1 MIPLALRFLA
11 AAGLS
16 LGLSLLCERVARRAG
31 WVAAPREDRWHR
43 QPIPL
48 LGGVAIALAVLLPLV
63 LAGRDSR
70 EFLILSGIALA
81 MAGVGLVDD
90 LFTLTPQIKLVAQI
104 LLASLLLHF
113 GFLLRLTSVPLLD
126 VFLTL
131 FWLVG
136 MTNAFNLLDNM
147 DGLSAGIALIAGGF
161 RLVFFLWD
169 GNPGGAGASAVFMGA
184 VFGFLLRNF
193 PPARI
198 FMGDAGSFFLGF
210 FLAGLSLSGGFPYSR
225 GVAAVLLV
233 PVLLLLVPIFDTT
246 FVTITRLFSGR
257 PMSQGGRDHTS
268 HRLVVVG
275 VSERWVLLFF
285 YAIAATSGGVAL
297 LSYTVGFSNT
307 VVVPALLILGLILLG
322 VYLGR
327 IHVVQTAEVPGPGAV
342 LRLLADF
349 PYKRHVLSVALD
361 LVLVV
366 LAYYTAFLLRF
377 ENEASGYV
385 IEVFR
390 SLPTLLITQLGAL
403 AVFGVYQ
410 GVWRY
415 TDIRDLLRILK
426 ATLAGTI
433 SAVIVLLYLYRFEGF
448 SRAVFIL
455 DWILLLTLVYGTR
468 LSFRLLSELLRATP
482 TAFRRVLIYGAGD
495 GGELALREILS
506 NQALRR
512 TPVGFIDDDRS
523 KHGTQIHGFPVLG
536 DATRLE
542 EIIQTHRIDEVMVAT
557 SKIRRE
563 RIQALQPV
571 CARYG
576 IAILRASIRLET
588 LEQSAEWGP
597 LADREPGP

>member
-1 MIPLALRFLA
+1 MPLALWCLA

-16 LGLSLLCERVARRAG
+16 LGLTLLCERVARRAG
-31 WVAAPREDRWHR
+31 WVAVPREDRWHR
-43 QPIPL
+43 QPVPL
-48 LGGVAIALAVLLPLV
+48 FGGVAIALAVLLPLV
-63 LAGRDSR
+63 VAERGNR
-70 EFLILSGIALA
+70 EFLILGVIALG
-81 MAGVGLVDD
+81 MAAVGLIDD
-90 LFTLTPQIKLVAQI
+90 LFTLPPQIKLIAEI

-131 FWLVG
+131 FWMVG

-147 DGLSAGIALIAGGF
+147 DGLAAGIALIAGGF

-184 VFGFLLRNF
+184 AFGFLLRNF

-198 FMGDAGSFFLGF
+198 FMGDAGSLFLGF

-246 FVTITRLFSGR
+246 FVTITRLLSGR
-257 PMSQGGRDHTS
+257 PISQGGRDHTS
-268 HRLVVVG
+268 HRLVAVG

-285 YAIAATSGGVAL
+285 YVMAATSGGVAL
-297 LSYTVGFSNT
+297 LSYRVGLSNT
-307 VVVPALLILGLILLG
+307 VVLLALLMLGLILLG

-327 IHVVQTAEVPGPGAV
+327 IRVVETAEPAGPGAV
-342 LRLLADF
+342 LRVFVDF

-366 LAYYTAFLLRF
+366 LAYYAAFLLRF
-377 ENEASGYV
+377 EKEMVGY
-385 IEVFR
+385 IGLLFQ
-390 SLPTLLITQLGAL
+390 SLPILVITQLGAL
-403 AVFGVYQ
+403 AAFGVYQ

-415 TDIRDLLRILK
+415 TGIQDLVRILK
-426 ATLAGTI
+426 ATLVGTTG
-433 SAVIVLLYLYRFEGF
+433 AVIVLLFLYRFEGF

-455 DWILLLTLVYGTR
+455 DWLLLLTLVSGSR
-468 LSFRLLSELLRATP
+468 LSFRLLAELLRLRSAE
-482 TAFRRVLIYGAGD
+482 FRRVLIYGAGD

-523 KHGTQIHGFPVLG
+523 KHRTQIHGFPVLG
-536 DATRLE
+536 DANRLE
-542 EIIQTHRIDEVMVAT
+542 EIIQTHQIDEVMVAT
-557 SKIRRE
+557 SKIPRQK
-563 RIQALQPV
+563 IQALQPI
-571 CARYG
+571 CARHG
-576 IAILRASIRLET
+576 IPILRASIRLET
-588 LEQSAEWGP
+588 LEKGTEWRSFVDG
-597 LADREPGP
+597 ESGS